1 MKAVLIIGGAV
12 SGSTAAQKLTAEGVR
27 CVIID
32 QNHMPYGKIEDGLPR
47 WHDKQRTKEYSKID
61 DIMCHELVDFV
72 PLTRLG
78 KDISLS
84 LIHISEPTRP
94 Y

>member
-32 QNHMPYGKIEDGLPR
+32 QNHMPYGKIEDGLG
-47 WHDKQRTKEYSKID
+47 
-61 DIMCHELVDFV
+61 VV
-72 PLTRLG
+72 
-78 KDISLS
+78 
-84 LIHISEPTRP
+84 
-94 Y
+94 